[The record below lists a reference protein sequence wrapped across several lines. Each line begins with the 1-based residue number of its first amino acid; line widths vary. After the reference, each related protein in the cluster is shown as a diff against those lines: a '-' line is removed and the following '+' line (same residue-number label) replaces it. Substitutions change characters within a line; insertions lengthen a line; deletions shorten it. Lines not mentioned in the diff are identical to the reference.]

1 MGKRELLLIAAFLI
15 VGSAVYWATAP
26 EPAPGQRGL
35 SISNFIDHVR
45 REIRGNSSS
54 AEVTATSTL
63 EVKPGVSE
71 IRFEIGASPLTIV
84 GENRKDLVCELGV
97 WSNGV
102 DEAEAKKYASE
113 TKLKVSDAGPSLVIG
128 ISYPQPG
135 TQRATL
141 VVRMPSALS
150 VRIQP
155 SRGKLEI
162 SNVASVELV
171 ESRGMVIVRG
181 VKGRLAAT
189 HRGGAL
195 TVEST
200 GALKLN
206 SRGSNIALKDIGGE
220 ILAQLQAGEL
230 RGSHL
235 AGPIEIESN
244 GTTIALDALGETHKP
259 IRVNA
264 TGGSVS
270 IDGIATDTR
279 VDGRDTRIDL
289 KVERPVPIAVYNEN
303 DEPTRVTL
311 PIGGFQ
317 IDALA
322 IDGTLTVPEGLLR
335 VKVDGNEQRASG
347 VIKGGGPTMT
357 LRSSRGRI
365 ELIAPKSPT

>member
-1 MGKRELLLIAAFLI
+1 
-15 VGSAVYWATAP
+15 
-26 EPAPGQRGL
+26 
-35 SISNFIDHVR
+35 
-45 REIRGNSSS
+45 
-54 AEVTATSTL
+54 
-63 EVKPGVSE
+63 
-71 IRFEIGASPLTIV
+71 
-84 GENRKDLVCELGV
+84 
-97 WSNGV
+97 
-102 DEAEAKKYASE
+102 
-113 TKLKVSDAGPSLVIG
+113 
-128 ISYPQPG
+128 
-135 TQRATL
+135 
-141 VVRMPSALS
+141 
-150 VRIQP
+150 
-155 SRGKLEI
+155 
-162 SNVASVELV
+162 VASVELV